1 MHNKYSEYYNGI
13 DSKLNIYDSFLT
25 EIELAIKTIIDSSGT
40 EVTIINNNCEKIF
53 PTIKFENTTLNG
65 TFITSS
71 PSVSLSESV
80 TANNFVFDFENQ
92 IYTADGD
99 NIINLLEFD
108 NNERPYIPEND
119 EITFN
124 FSEEAIVEYYHYETV
139 ERERFVESFQINAEF
154 IYNDSDTELIDTE
167 YDFSLSRYKTNNLD
181 LLENLKEGKTFR
193 IKYRNVELED
203 YTEDYNYLLEA
214 KVKDWDSGFSQMGD
228 IITINIAGDAQN
240 LI

>member
-1 MHNKYSEYYNGI
+1 MHNKYGEYYNGI

-40 EVTIINNNCEKIF
+40 EVTINNNNCEKIF
-53 PTIKFENTTLNG
+53 PTIKFENTTLDG

>member
-1 MHNKYSEYYNGI
+1 MHNKYDEYYNGI

-80 TANNFVFDFENQ
+80 TADNFVFDFENQ

>member
-80 TANNFVFDFENQ
+80 TADNFVFDFENQ

>member
-80 TANNFVFDFENQ
+80 TADNFVFDFENQ
-92 IYTADGD
+92 VYTADGD